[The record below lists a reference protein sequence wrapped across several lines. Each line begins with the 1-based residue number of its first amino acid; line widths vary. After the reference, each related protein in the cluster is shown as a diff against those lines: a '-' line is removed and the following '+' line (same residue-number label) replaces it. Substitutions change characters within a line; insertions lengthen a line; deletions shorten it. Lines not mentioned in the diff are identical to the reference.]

1 MDFSNGVLCVGQ
13 LQAYE
18 RFGDPSVPVEEAAQR
33 LMKAGQSNAVKG
45 EVAGKDSL
53 PTDGVKG
60 SGVTA
65 DSMASAVQVLAS
77 VRRVSDSV
85 CVTSSCTGAPRN
97 DQSQ

>member
-1 MDFSNGVLCVGQ
+1 MLCVGQ

-18 RFGDPSVPVEEAAQR
+18 RFGDPNVPVEEAAQL

-77 VRRVSDSV
+77 VRRVSDLSV
-85 CVTSSCTGAPRN
+85 LPAAAQGLPVN
-97 DQSQ
+97 